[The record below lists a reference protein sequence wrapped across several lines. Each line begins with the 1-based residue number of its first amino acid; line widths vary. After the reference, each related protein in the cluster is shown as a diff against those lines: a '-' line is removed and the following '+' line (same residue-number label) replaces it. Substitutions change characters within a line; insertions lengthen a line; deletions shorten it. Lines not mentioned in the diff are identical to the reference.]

1 MNKTEIINQ
10 VAFDIGLSRAESKAI
25 FEHTI
30 ELIVESLAAGEDVS
44 IVDFCSF
51 RIKDRPARRYRHNGT
66 GRMMEVPA
74 GKRIKVSMS
83 DKVMKRI
90 DPAFDAEKIEVDEE

>member
-1 MNKTEIINQ
+1 MNKTEL
-10 VAFDIGLSRAESKAI
+10 VEKLAFDMGLKRAESKEIVDHI
-25 FEHTI
+25 FSI
-30 ELIVESLAAGEDVS
+30 MADSLAAGEDVS

>member
-25 FEHTI
+25 FEHTV
-30 ELIVESLAAGEDVS
+30 ELMVEALEKGDDVS
-44 IVDFCSF
+44 ITGFASMRVL
-51 RIKDRPARRYRHNGT
+51 DRPAKRYRHNGT

-74 GKRIKVSMS
+74 GKRVKVKMA
-83 DKVMKRI
+83 DAVMKRI
-90 DPAFDAEKIEVDEE
+90 DPSYDAEKVEVDED

>member
-1 MNKTEIINQ
+1 MNKTEL
-10 VAFDIGLSRAESKAI
+10 VEKLAFDMGLKRAESK
-25 FEHTI
+25 E
-30 ELIVESLAAGEDVS
+30 IVEKVFSTIVEALEKGEDVS

-90 DPAFDAEKIEVDEE
+90 DPAFDAEKIEVED